1 MKDLTLELLKSCG
14 TKILTNMQMTII
26 DENTRSSFQ
35 LANPGPFA
43 NGCKDPKPCEMTILD
58 ENIGHRVVAKGTLL
72 WSEPGELIHTNPLR
86 SDHVK
91 VKILQVIHGEE
102 KTLLPVPFF
111 GHEVLGDEKMGS
123 MAS

>member
-43 NGCKDPKPCEMTILD
+43 NGCKVTLIILL
-58 ENIGHRVVAKGTLL
+58 NI
-72 WSEPGELIHTNPLR
+72 IHI
-86 SDHVK
+86 
-91 VKILQVIHGEE
+91 KIIYSF
-102 KTLLPVPFF
+102 K
-111 GHEVLGDEKMGS
+111 
-123 MAS
+123 